1 MSVDWENHFPLV
13 TAHFITRIGSDHNPL
28 LVEGCPTRSVRSTI
42 FRFEKSW
49 IQQEGFMD
57 WVLGKWP
64 DKQSRIGID
73 AWQLIS
79 SKLRSSLRGWNGNWG
94 SDMKNCYC

>member
-1 MSVDWENHFPLV
+1 
-13 TAHFITRIGSDHNPL
+13 
-28 LVEGCPTRSVRSTI
+28 
-42 FRFEKSW
+42 
-49 IQQEGFMD
+49 MD